1 MYKSFN
7 ADNPYRSITL
17 VFVLLSSVPII
28 NLFLWKF
35 DQISYITL
43 WGLFGFFVISIFFTL
58 RTYQQ
63 TWATLLFLAT
73 VLIVML
79 HSATLGWDARSI
91 WLYHAKVI
99 FYENSLYATLK
110 LDSFTGHADYP
121 VGFSALAASLA
132 KLLNSWNEV
141 YPKSATWPFMAA
153 PLLLITNNL
162 QENKKIII
170 FLCLLVLSCG
180 KYIANGYMDVLV
192 ALYILALLIV
202 LQNISQQSSTKKY
215 LTNHFLFILVFC
227 LAFNLLNLKN
237 EGMAAVIIIGVL
249 SLFWLPP
256 KQRTI
261 VVISFGFSLFVYL
274 FTWKIPVLNAGLS
287 IGLFNSQSISQLID
301 RMTNL
306 NELGLILVAF
316 IKNISLGLGMLAIA
330 HINSKSTNYKIIP
343 PFPIIFLALYV
354 GLLFTIYIITPHD
367 LRWHLSSSANRTLMP
382 VNIGLMFFALKAF
395 DIKR

>member
-1 MYKSFN
+1 
-7 ADNPYRSITL
+7 
-17 VFVLLSSVPII
+17 
-28 NLFLWKF
+28 
-35 DQISYITL
+35 
-43 WGLFGFFVISIFFTL
+43 
-58 RTYQQ
+58 
-63 TWATLLFLAT
+63 
-73 VLIVML
+73 
-79 HSATLGWDARSI
+79 
-91 WLYHAKVI
+91 
-99 FYENSLYATLK
+99 
-110 LDSFTGHADYP
+110 
-121 VGFSALAASLA
+121 
-132 KLLNSWNEV
+132 
-141 YPKSATWPFMAA
+141 
-153 PLLLITNNL
+153 
-162 QENKKIII
+162 
-170 FLCLLVLSCG
+170 
-180 KYIANGYMDVLV
+180 MDVLV